1 MIINSVGLLISH
13 GLPEKEFHAMR
24 LWVEEK
30 MFSLLYFKI
39 PASRKMV
46 NPSIQVLFLIV
57 FSLL

>member
-30 MFSLLYFKI
+30 N
-39 PASRKMV
+39 V
-46 NPSIQVLFLIV
+46 QLII
-57 FSLL
+57 L